1 MYKFCVFAGTSE
13 GRTITEYLLRQ
24 NALVFACV
32 ATEYGGVLLPE
43 SDNLTVSAKRLSEDD
58 MIALFNKEKFDLV
71 IDATHPYAKLVTES
85 ISDACAKSGMEYVR
99 IIREGTSYA
108 ETVFAGSA
116 DDAARLLCERE
127 GNILLT
133 TGSKE
138 LSSFT
143 GLKDFCERVYARV
156 LPVPES
162 INACVSAGLK
172 PSHIFAMQGPFSEE
186 MNYEMLNH
194 CDAKWLVTKDSGN
207 AGGFSQK
214 LFAAERYG
222 AGVIVIGRPFPK
234 EKGLSLFDCLRK
246 IEKKYGLSNKPEI
259 TIVGIGPGSA
269 QCLTAEAAN
278 AIKKA
283 DCVIGARRM
292 LSLAP
297 PGKPCTEAV
306 SPDDIMAAI
315 EEEHICRNI
324 AILMSGDTGFF
335 SGAKRLLPRLKEYK
349 VRLIP
354 GISSLS
360 YLCAKLGK
368 SYDDVYLMSLHGR
381 DGSIAEAMRSH
392 DRVFCLVGGEN
403 GVKELIDELIDAGF
417 GDALVSVGESLSY
430 SDEKVKVDKALNF
443 KGCSFSPLSAVLI
456 EKVE

>member
-13 GRTITEYLLRQ
+13 GRAITEYLLRQ
-24 NALVFACV
+24 NASVFACV
-32 ATEYGGVLLPE
+32 ATEYGSVLLPQ
-43 SDNLTVSAKRLSEDD
+43 SDNLTVSAKRLSEDE
-58 MIALFNKEKFDLV
+58 MIALFNEERFDLV
-71 IDATHPYAKLVTES
+71 IDATHPYAKLATES
-85 ISDACAKSGMEYVR
+85 ISDACVKAGLEYVR
-99 IIREGTSYA
+99 IIREGTPYA
-108 ETVFAGSA
+108 ETVFARSA
-116 DDAARLLCERE
+116 DEAAKLLGERE

-138 LSSFT
+138 LASFT
-143 GLKDFCERVYARV
+143 GLRDFSERVYARV
-156 LPVPES
+156 LPVADS
-162 INACVSAGLK
+162 INACAAAGLM
-172 PSHIFAMQGPFSEE
+172 PSHIIAMQGPFSEE
-186 MNYEMLNH
+186 MNYETLNH

-234 EKGLSLFDCLRK
+234 EKGLSLFDCFRM
-246 IEKKYGLSNKPEI
+246 IERKYGLTNKPEI
-259 TIVGIGPGSA
+259 TIVGIGPGSR
-269 QCLTAEAAN
+269 QCLTAEAAA

-283 DCVIGARRM
+283 DCVIGAKRM
-292 LSLAP
+292 LSLAGQ
-297 PGKPCTEAV
+297 GKPCAEAV

-324 AILMSGDTGFF
+324 AVLMSGDTGFF
-335 SGAKRLLPRLKEYK
+335 SGTKRLLPRLKDYK

-381 DGSIAEAMRSH
+381 EG
-392 DRVFCLVGGEN
+392 
-403 GVKELIDELIDAGF
+403 
-417 GDALVSVGESLSY
+417 
-430 SDEKVKVDKALNF
+430 
-443 KGCSFSPLSAVLI
+443 
-456 EKVE
+456 